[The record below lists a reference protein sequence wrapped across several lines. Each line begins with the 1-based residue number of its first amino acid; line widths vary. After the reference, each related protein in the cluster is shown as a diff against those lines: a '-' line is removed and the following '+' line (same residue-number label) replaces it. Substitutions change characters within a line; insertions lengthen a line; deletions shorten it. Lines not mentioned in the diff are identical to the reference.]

1 MGRYDALVDLL
12 IEVAKDG
19 KKKWIPTLFL
29 LVYLTAMSIYHRM
42 IWKVY
47 SEAAMN

>member
-12 IEVAKDG
+12 IEVAKEG
-19 KKKWIPTLFL
+19 KKAVDSDFIPIG
-29 LVYLTAMSIYHRM
+29 VTAMSIYHRM

-47 SEAAMN
+47 SEAVMN